1 MAQSGFN
8 VETFKSSIGKNG
20 VMRNNKF
27 LVRMPYPRGM
37 LNSNALKTT
46 SRYLELWCEST
57 NIPGVSLATTEIRR
71 YGYGNV
77 EKKPYVAVNNDVN
90 FSFLSDADGDVWSFF
105 QQWIRMIVNYDMRYG
120 INANRN
126 NGVLAGQKPFE
137 LGYKYEYASDIEVI
151 VFNETGKET
160 LKVILREA
168 YPTFVGD
175 VQLNW
180 GDTNNIARIPV
191 TMTVYDWYNS
201 STEYDNA
208 VDTQQSPT
216 DAFNHR
222 PNRPRPVE
230 SDPNAPLPGVDVPS
244 GMIFGPGGLSG

>member
-8 VETFKSSIGKNG
+8 ISTFKANLATNG

-27 LVRMPYPRGM
+27 LVRIPYPIGM
-37 LNSNALKTT
+37 INKSELSNT

-57 NIPGVSLATTEIRR
+57 NIPGVSLSTNEIRR
-71 YGYGNV
+71 YGYGNI
-77 EKKPYVAVNNDVN
+77 EKKPYVAINNDVN
-90 FSFLSDADGDVWSFF
+90 FSFISDGASAIWTFF

-120 INANRN
+120 INAQKN

-137 LGYKYEYASDIEVI
+137 LGYKYEYVSDIEII
-151 VFNETGKET
+151 VFNETGKEI
-160 LKVILREA
+160 LNVILREA

-201 STEYDNA
+201 STA
-208 VDTQQSPT
+208 FDTTDTPPDLSPT
-216 DAFNHR
+216 DTFDHR
-222 PNRPRPVE
+222 KNRQIQ
-230 SDPNAPLPGVDVPS
+230 ATPLPSIGL
-244 GMIFGPGGLSG
+244 PGLPIPLSITR